1 MHYEALK
8 IANPREINAFQAN
21 QVSIL
26 RSADTFV
33 LNKFCFKTLFPNE
46 RRTAVVYI
54 ILRNVSYTDPVAVC
68 IASISRKSPMGAYND
83 RINGQQFG
91 NLHTISLITFILNVA
106 LQ

>member
-8 IANPREINAFQAN
+8 IANPREINAFQTN

-33 LNKFCFKTLFPNE
+33 LNKFCFKTLYPNE
-46 RRTAVVYI
+46 RCTVVYI
-54 ILRNVSYTDPVAVC
+54 ILWNVSYTDPVAVC

-83 RINGQQFG
+83 RINVQQFD

>member
-26 RSADTFV
+26 RSANTFV

-46 RRTAVVYI
+46 IERCTVVYI
-54 ILRNVSYTDPVAVC
+54 ILWNVSYTNPVAIC

-83 RINGQQFG
+83 RIN
-91 NLHTISLITFILNVA
+91 LHTISLITFILNVA